1 MCRAVARWSFCCEAE
16 ERPVAVA
23 GQILDGREEAHSQPF
38 LQAGPPEHRF
48 DALAS
53 WAGKNIFLRHFE
65 EKTRLL
71 GIDPRALVRPSAME
85 ARVLLSLNFENY
97 YD

>member
-1 MCRAVARWSFCCEAE
+1 MCRAVARWRLCCEAE
-16 ERPVAVA
+16 ERPIAVA

-65 EKTRLL
+65 EK
-71 GIDPRALVRPSAME
+71 IPSPGDQSQSSGATNRGGSQSTTE
-85 ARVLLSLNFENY
+85 FEF
-97 YD
+97 